1 MELPN
6 VLRYEE
12 IDRFIMAI
20 DRLDDL
26 LACRLMLFGGLRVA
40 EAQEV
45 TPSDIDIGSCSVFV
59 RQGKGNKDRLAPL
72 DIHTIS
78 LAMILAKEKKL
89 GPEDKYFGKCK
100 RSLQRHVGEIAEK
113 AGILS
118 NVTAHTLRHTCATWQ
133 LDKGIP
139 LEVVRGN
146 LGHSDISTTQIYL
159 HLNIRQRS
167 RAYLDATRFGI

>member
-12 IDRFIMAI
+12 IDRFILSI
-20 DRLDDL
+20 DRLEDL

-45 TPSDIDIGSCSVFV
+45 TPKDMDSGSCSVFV
-59 RQGKGNKDRLAPL
+59 RQGKGSKDRLAPL
-72 DIHTIS
+72 DIHTLS
-78 LAMILAKEKKL
+78 LALILAKEKEMA
-89 GPEDKYFGKCK
+89 PEDKYFEKCK
-100 RSLQRHVGEIAEK
+100 RSLQRHVGEIAKK
-113 AGILS
+113 AGIPS

-146 LGHSDISTTQIYL
+146 LGHSDISTTQIDL